1 VKTIAQRVAHYDAR
15 MQSSLIDPV
24 LTARNAA
31 AVANFTAYEV
41 DFYPK
46 QVALRAILVAAA
58 IPTAQFAGY
67 EAFHG
72 KLYHLSKTT
81 SGAGLVADATVLI
94 AYWKAPARLG
104 AGAEAT
110 LKLIA
115 GTIYAIVIP

>member
-1 VKTIAQRVAHYDAR
+1 MKTLQQRIAHYDAR

-31 AVANFTAYEV
+31 AVANFTTYAV

-46 QVALRAILVAAA
+46 QQALRAILVATATPTSDYAA
-58 IPTAQFAGY
+58 Y

-81 SGAGLVADATVLI
+81 SGLGLVTVATVLI